1 MCSRL
6 TLTPCPSPPQALIRS
21 GCDPARTGHQDLT
34 SPGMPGLTQVGSD
47 LPAKGHSVPPPEPS
61 ERPPPLR
68 LDPRGPAEHLVQQRT
83 GKSVGTGE
91 QGARPNPQ
99 AAEQQQ
105 KTNPDP
111 PSSSFPIVTSQ
122 ECGAFTGEAR
132 RAAPWSGLASTSS
145 GVTQYRARG
154 SSDGNAAWSCL
165 AAQLHTEFA
174 TTPEKG
180 PSRPPGMHRS
190 LLAPALPT
198 RPR

>member
-1 MCSRL
+1 MTPPALAIRISRPQECLGSHRWAL
-6 TLTPCPSPPQALIRS
+6 TCLLRDTLF
-21 GCDPARTGHQDLT
+21 
-34 SPGMPGLTQVGSD
+34 
-47 LPAKGHSVPPPEPS
+47 PPEPS

-122 ECGAFTGEAR
+122 ECGAFYRGGEEGSPLVRPGQHILGSDTVPGTG
-132 RAAPWSGLASTSS
+132 
-145 GVTQYRARG
+145 
-154 SSDGNAAWSCL
+154 
-165 AAQLHTEFA
+165 
-174 TTPEKG
+174 
-180 PSRPPGMHRS
+180 
-190 LLAPALPT
+190 
-198 RPR
+198 